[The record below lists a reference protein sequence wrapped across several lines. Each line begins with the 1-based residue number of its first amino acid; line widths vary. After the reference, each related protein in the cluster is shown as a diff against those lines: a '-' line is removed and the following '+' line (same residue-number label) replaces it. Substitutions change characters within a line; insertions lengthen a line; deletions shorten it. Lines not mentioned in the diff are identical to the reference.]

1 MRTGDRR
8 LGSRQREQEAHTDVE
23 RASWLIG
30 TEAIAASPSVS
41 LLKYT
46 IDVKLLPS
54 NAAVEPLKVSS
65 DEHKSKRDD
74 SNCNADEVAIGTNSK
89 RPRAATSF
97 LASMRVASS
106 CGSVR
111 ST

>member
-1 MRTGDRR
+1 MRTGDRC
-8 LGSRQREQEAHTDVE
+8 LGSRREQEAHTDVE

-30 TEAIAASPSVS
+30 TEAIAASRTSVS

-74 SNCNADEVAIGTNSK
+74 SNRNADDVAIGTASK